1 MVGNFLPTRFV
12 YVRGSREWVGILWLL
27 WLLGRAV
34 QRMDLRSSECTRLV
48 VLVRR
53 VLTLALGL
61 LLWQRLLQHILLP

>member
-1 MVGNFLPTRFV
+1 LVGNFLPTRFV

-53 VLTLALGL
+53 ALGL